1 VDSVTGTRH
10 NQDGEL
16 VKEMYTIRAARSG
29 DDAEQG
35 LAVPHR
41 EFDLVA
47 VGDRLPP
54 TAIPLT
60 CLLRPAVAS
69 ARLA

>member
-1 VDSVTGTRH
+1 MA
-10 NQDGEL
+10 DGPGAG
-16 VKEMYTIRAARSG
+16 R
-29 DDAEQG
+29 G

-47 VGDRLPP
+47 VGDRLQQ
-54 TAIPLT
+54 TAIPLAY
-60 CLLRPAVAS
+60 LLLPAVAS